1 MFTRKSFAM
10 LVLLFAITSQ
20 AQNNFTYTPEKPKPG
35 DIISFTYEP
44 AGDIANTILPV
55 EALVEIFGNKSSK
68 MDDLKITRSGKK
80 YTGTIIT
87 DTSVNFLYLGFSAD
101 NKYDNNFNEGY
112 TIIFY
117 DNDKPRKESFIALSQ
132 FYQYMG
138 SRVGVER
145 NNDKALEAMEK
156 EFINYPESKRKN
168 LYTYTRLQSLVKKD
182 EAAKI
187 IQKEVEWLMKE
198 GLKDES
204 DFSTLENLYTLAKL
218 PEQTKFVS
226 ALKKEKFPDGN
237 WVISETMQKFQQ
249 ENDLTKKK
257 EMLAKILFNIETNE
271 KWSAHK
277 SSATYYKTGI
287 ASSYM
292 RNKDWINFKKEIQ
305 QTGIEDKSELASLYN
320 SAAWEMQK
328 TSDNLDLAEEFSR
341 IATEAAREQW
351 KKPTREKPG
360 YLTQKQWLK
369 NNEYIYAMYADTYAM
384 VMYRMGNYKK
394 GLLFAR
400 ESALT
405 INKGKD
411 PEQNNTYALLAE
423 KTLPKKTYVKEIEQF
438 VKDGKSSGD
447 IKDILK
453 RAYVKNK
460 KSVSGFEE
468 YIAALEK
475 ESYLKM
481 LEELRK
487 SMINETAPMFALLDL
502 NGKKIS
508 LTELKGKTVIVD
520 FWATWCGPCIAS
532 FPGMQKMVNKYKDDN
547 NVKFVFIDTWERGD
561 AKEKNAAEFIE
572 KNKYNF
578 HVLMD
583 NDDKIVAEFKVEGIP
598 TKFVI
603 DKKGMI
609 RFKSVGYNGSDDKLI
624 QELTAMIEMADTE
637 EVKKAF

>member
-1 MFTRKSFAM
+1 MLKRKCITI
-10 LVLLFAITSQ
+10 LVLLIAISVQ
-20 AQNNFTYTPEKPKPG
+20 AQKSFTYTPEKPKPG

-55 EALVEIFGNKSSK
+55 EALIETFGNKGSK

-87 DTSVNFLYLGFSAD
+87 DTSVKFLYLGFSAD

-117 DNDKPRKESFIALSQ
+117 DNDKPRKESFYTLSQ

-138 SRVGVER
+138 NRVGVER
-145 NNDKALEAMEK
+145 NNDKALEAMEQ

-168 LYTYTRLQSLVKKD
+168 LYNYTRLQSLVKKD

-198 GLKDES
+198 GLNDEP

-218 PEQTKFVS
+218 PEQAKFVS
-226 ALKKEKFPDGN
+226 ALKKEKFPNGN
-237 WVISETMQKFQQ
+237 WVITETMQKFQQ
-249 ENDLTKKK
+249 ENDMVKKK
-257 EMLAKILFNIETNE
+257 EMLAKILLNIETNE
-271 KWSAHK
+271 KWSAYK
-277 SSATYYKTGI
+277 SNAGYYKTAI

-292 RNKDWINFKKEIQ
+292 RNKDWVNFKKEIQ
-305 QTGIEDKSELASLYN
+305 ESGIEDNSELASLYN
-320 SAAWEMQK
+320 NAAWEMQK

-341 IATEAAREQW
+341 IATEAARDQW
-351 KKPTREKPG
+351 KKPTGEKPA
-360 YLTQKQWLK
+360 YLTQKQWVK
-369 NNEYIYAMYADTYAM
+369 NNEYTYAMYADTYAM

-394 GLLFAR
+394 GFPFAK
-400 ESALT
+400 ESAMV

-423 KTLPKKTYVKEIEQF
+423 KVLPKKIYVKEIEQF

-447 IKDILK
+447 IKDVLK

-460 KSVSGFEE
+460 KSETGFDA

-487 SMINETAPMFALLDL
+487 SMINETAPMFTLLDL
-502 NGKKIS
+502 NGKKVS

-532 FPGMQKMVNKYKDDN
+532 FPGMQKMVNKYKDDP
-547 NVKFVFIDTWERGD
+547 NVKFVFIDTWESGD
-561 AKEKNAAEFIE
+561 AKEKNAADFIE

-583 NDDKIVAEFKVEGIP
+583 NDDKIVTEFKVEGIP

-609 RFKSVGYNGSDDKLI
+609 RFKSVGYNGSDDKLM
-624 QELTAMIEMADTE
+624 QELTAMIEMASAE
-637 EVKKAF
+637 EIKKAF